1 MNRLAPFFLVIF
13 LTACSTTEPV
23 KIAREAPEEIRPEL
37 TAFAAYA
44 TYTIYAEQ
52 GAQIIQDPN
61 MPDEV
66 KLVIQAAVMV
76 ASPAVDVLLISA
88 LAVQD
93 ARAEVA
99 IGEDPSALQ
108 LLDIAIRNLDAAY
121 WEAKPKIAALRRAI
135 KDIGKDRADVAILAI
150 A

>member
-1 MNRLAPFFLVIF
+1 MTRLAPLFFVIF
-13 LTACSTTEPV
+13 IFGCSTTKPV
-23 KIAREAPEEIRPEL
+23 EIAQEAPEELRPEL

-44 TYTIYAEQ
+44 TYTIYVEQAEQ
-52 GAQIIQDPN
+52 IILDPN
-61 MPDEV
+61 MPDDI
-66 KLVIQAAVMV
+66 KLVIQAAVKV
-76 ASPAVDVLLISA
+76 ASPAVDILLISA

-99 IGEDPSALQ
+99 IGEDPSAAQ
-108 LLDIAIRNLDAAY
+108 LLDIAVRNLDAAY

-135 KDIGKDRADVAILAI
+135 KDIGKKRADVAILAI